1 MQNTTAHDFIQLQ
14 HEWSQSSNWTHSRCK
29 RNTMRLLVLILYI
42 WKEKI
47 NNTHFIITTFPSKC
61 SHESQQL
68 KFFKFII
75 LFSNVLK
82 KYTLIMSFHYEK
94 TMPFQC
100 NLYYFYN
107 VIMSWK
113 WWHTWSI
120 FMKFSSFVNKWSWK
134 IARNLSCAFRKLVYY
149 LYTFIQLHSN
159 LRHAI
164 GFLGTYVWREL

>member
-1 MQNTTAHDFIQLQ
+1 MQNTTAHDFFQLQ
-14 HEWSQSSNWTHSRCK
+14 HEWPQSSNWTHSKCK
-29 RNTMRLLVLILYI
+29 RNTMRLLVLIVYI

-47 NNTHFIITTFPSKC
+47 INTHFIIITFPSKC

-94 TMPFQC
+94 TMPFYC

-107 VIMSWK
+107 VIMLCK
-113 WWHTWSI
+113 LQHTWSI
-120 FMKFSSFVNKWSWK
+120 FMKFFSFVNKWS
-134 IARNLSCAFRKLVYY
+134 LES
-149 LYTFIQLHSN
+149 
-159 LRHAI
+159 
-164 GFLGTYVWREL
+164 

>member
-1 MQNTTAHDFIQLQ
+1 MQNTTAHDFFQLQ
-14 HEWSQSSNWTHSRCK
+14 HEWPQSSNLTHSKCK
-29 RNTMRLLVLILYI
+29 RNTIRLLFLIVYI

-47 NNTHFIITTFPSKC
+47 INTHFIITTFPSKC

-82 KYTLIMSFHYEK
+82 KYTLIMFFHYEK
-94 TMPFQC
+94 TMPFYC

-107 VIMSWK
+107 VIMLCK

-120 FMKFSSFVNKWSWK
+120 FMKFSSFVNKWSLENCNK
-134 IARNLSCAFRKLVYY
+134 SIMR
-149 LYTFIQLHSN
+149 
-159 LRHAI
+159 
-164 GFLGTYVWREL
+164 FL